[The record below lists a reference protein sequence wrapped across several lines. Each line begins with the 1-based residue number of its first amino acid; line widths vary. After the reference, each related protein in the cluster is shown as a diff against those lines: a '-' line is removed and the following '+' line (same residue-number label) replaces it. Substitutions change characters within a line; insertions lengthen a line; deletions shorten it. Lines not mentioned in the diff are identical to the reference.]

1 MDPKFSYHDKIN
13 SISSYFGVTNE
24 AAKYMYHRRRYGF
37 PFKKENDPNFIRWDN
52 KVLNALI
59 KADKLEGFNWDL
71 LLFDDDM
78 QLLLEKNINVN
89 LQSDKIDVY
98 KGRNSLR
105 RTQQFEKYD
114 PELKKSSNTVELH
127 PVELQSKETENND
140 WVLVTSN
147 KGQLIRR
154 NILRKIGFL
163 SY

>member
-1 MDPKFSYHDKIN
+1 MDPKFSYQDKIN

-37 PFKKENDPNFIRWDN
+37 PFKNENDTNFIKWDN

-78 QLLLEKNINVN
+78 QLLLEKNIDVN

-98 KGRNSLR
+98 KGRN
-105 RTQQFEKYD
+105 
-114 PELKKSSNTVELH
+114 
-127 PVELQSKETENND
+127 
-140 WVLVTSN
+140 
-147 KGQLIRR
+147 
-154 NILRKIGFL
+154 
-163 SY
+163 